1 LNFNQRP
8 KGEVLVRNYETTF
21 ILNPQADDATLDQQ
35 IKNVL
40 ELIANSGGNIIR
52 EERMGTRRLAYP
64 IAGLTQGHYASI
76 IFKAPAT
83 TLPILDRHYRLEEPI
98 IRHLTIVFEG
108 DPVAL
113 TESSRSA
120 TASFFEKEERARAER
135 MAARAAADEERGYS
149 RPPRRHYDRPSN
161 QDQPARD
168 DKRPGPS
175 GSDEQL

>member
-1 LNFNQRP
+1 
-8 KGEVLVRNYETTF
+8 VRNYETTF

-40 ELIANSGGNIIR
+40 ELITTSGGNIIR

-64 IAGLTQGHYASI
+64 IQGLTQGHYASI
-76 IFKAPAT
+76 IFKAPAS
-83 TLPILDRHYRLEEPI
+83 TLPVLDRHYRLEEPI

-135 MAARAAADEERGYS
+135 MAARGDDDRGFS
-149 RPPRRHYDRPSN
+149 RPPRRHYDRPAN
-161 QDQPARD
+161 PPAQAEPTRD
-168 DKRPGPS
+168 KERPASS
-175 GSDEQL
+175 GSDDQL

>member
-1 LNFNQRP
+1 
-8 KGEVLVRNYETTF
+8 VRNYETTF

-35 IKNVL
+35 IKNVV
-40 ELIANSGGNIIR
+40 ELIATSGGKIIR

-64 IAGLTQGHYASI
+64 IEGLTQGHYTSI
-76 IFKAPAT
+76 IFEAPAT
-83 TLPILDRHYRLEEPI
+83 VLPVLERHYRLEEPI

-135 MAARAAADEERGYS
+135 MAARAADDDRGFS
-149 RPPRRHYDRPSN
+149 RPPRRHYDRPAN
-161 QDQPARD
+161 PPANPPAQAEPTRNNE
-168 DKRPGPS
+168 RPASP
-175 GSDEQL
+175 GSDDQL

>member
-1 LNFNQRP
+1 
-8 KGEVLVRNYETTF
+8 
-21 ILNPQADDATLDQQ
+21 
-35 IKNVL
+35 
-40 ELIANSGGNIIR
+40 
-52 EERMGTRRLAYP
+52 
-64 IAGLTQGHYASI
+64 
-76 IFKAPAT
+76 
-83 TLPILDRHYRLEEPI
+83 
-98 IRHLTIVFEG
+98 
-108 DPVAL
+108 VAL